1 MNNESVST
9 YLLVEIASKYVKTGI
24 PILPHKLYEIQIV
37 PHTFIQNLHLTIFPL
52 SIYSLE
58 ISFLY
63 SPQCFFA
70 AQKDNSR
77 ICLIKREK
85 K

>member
-1 MNNESVST
+1 MNESVST
-9 YLLVEIASKYVKTGI
+9 YLLVEIASKCVKTGI